1 MPGGEIRSEQ
11 LRRSSAQCVYG
22 RDDGSGQYAH
32 RQRAEQASGFE
43 CENRG
48 TIFPQPDADAAR
60 LDVMESSPIG
70 AIAWTVA
77 HEAGAL
83 GLSQSAEGFGTG
95 IVTLEADF
103 SFAVE
108 SLRIVQLKWEKIFG
122 RPLEDFG
129 GPVLDENLGNF
140 QFEFDRIRASNADLT
155 PQQIG
160 DLAIRDWRSERCLS
174 AKGASSL
181 MSQDQDGRNTR
192 RNDGLPDL
200 WIAPPQHRLRAA
212 SCRGRDV
219 IGRPRVR
226 PSMAWG
232 HERIGNRSDP
242 RKVCRNGRAA
252 VVDRPPVAHV
262 IMNRDRDRTRSL
274 GVTHRYGRSVAN
286 HRAIK
291 AQKDK
296 SK

>member
-1 MPGGEIRSEQ
+1 
-11 LRRSSAQCVYG
+11 
-22 RDDGSGQYAH
+22 
-32 RQRAEQASGFE
+32 
-43 CENRG
+43 
-48 TIFPQPDADAAR
+48 
-60 LDVMESSPIG
+60 MESSPIG

-108 SLRIVQLKWEKIFG
+108 SLRIVQSKWEIFG

-140 QFEFDRIRASNADLT
+140 QFEFDRIRAANDLT

-174 AKGASSL
+174 ARGASLL

-192 RNDGLPDL
+192 RNDRLPDL
-200 WIAPPQHRLRAA
+200 WIAPPSAPSS
-212 SCRGRDV
+212 SCFLP
-219 IGRPRVR
+219 RP
-226 PSMAWG
+226 
-232 HERIGNRSDP
+232 
-242 RKVCRNGRAA
+242 
-252 VVDRPPVAHV
+252 
-262 IMNRDRDRTRSL
+262 
-274 GVTHRYGRSVAN
+274 
-286 HRAIK
+286 
-291 AQKDK
+291 
-296 SK
+296 